1 MLLRGPAQDEFLH
14 IFERVCD
21 KHNLTFDIEVIERF
35 IEKHYRTTGKVF
47 RRCHPRDLLSHTL
60 NLINFEKLPLEL
72 TAGVLER
79 AFDSCFLAED
89 ENAAVPATAI
99 VRPKPAKPC
108 SEFVAERMAQV
119 ATVFG
124 RLAWAASFRDRANN
138 VYHYTEA
145 GREYAPAEVNACM
158 ASLHAQVFR
167 DWLGMSLE
175 NQSRDLVRYLST
187 AEGRAAFLSFDR
199 KELAAMLAPGTAM
212 PQEIDLFRNDMTTVV
227 QTLSQRSAPEP
238 QAAPSLVAQI
248 A

>member
-1 MLLRGPAQDEFLH
+1 
-14 IFERVCD
+14 
-21 KHNLTFDIEVIERF
+21 
-35 IEKHYRTTGKVF
+35 
-47 RRCHPRDLLSHTL
+47 
-60 NLINFEKLPLEL
+60 
-72 TAGVLER
+72 
-79 AFDSCFLAED
+79 
-89 ENAAVPATAI
+89 
-99 VRPKPAKPC
+99 
-108 SEFVAERMAQV
+108 
-119 ATVFG
+119 
-124 RLAWAASFRDRANN
+124 
-138 VYHYTEA
+138 
-145 GREYAPAEVNACM
+145 M